1 LTFFYKKRKTL
12 DPKKASFIVI
22 FVIAEYLLKNS
33 ALITCMMTMSAKLK
47 KLLVISTVTAL
58 LLSLA
63 FTNLKIAFSNYDGG
77 KIDLFTQKEPYSGK
91 GSNMPSDAFGPEEIV
106 ILYALVTYNEI
117 PVQGS
122 MVAFYVTTPSNKS
135 FGLSAET
142 DLNGIATVNF
152 TILMPPINISESEV
166 FGKWLAQAN
175 VLIDADVFQDAL
187 SFKVDYIVK
196 LLSVRTIDENLIY
209 KTKFGIGGDVGVEI
223 SLRSIAMVVKS
234 AMIAIAVKDELAFVV
249 NFSKISDFRVQAN
262 EKLVLMFCKLS
273 LPKYAHVGNATVH
286 VSALT
291 APADAGGVPYCPGV
305 TTGFYILPDGPIK
318 VTFHDVAV
326 VDVTPSA
333 KSVEVGQSVNVS
345 ALVQNEGTVTETF
358 AVSAYYDNILIE
370 TIPVTLAAYSHA
382 NLNFTFETS
391 TISPENYTITVSI
404 PYLMNE
410 ADLSDNFYVD
420 GVIEVRPKLPAIV
433 HNIAIVGVTLSNS
446 SLYIG
451 ELLQIN
457 VTVVN
462 KGTETETFNVGAYY
476 DSSLIGTLQ
485 VTALTPNTH
494 AILVFEWDTSSL
506 NEGFYQIS
514 ASAPLPS
521 DIDVSDN
528 TFIDGIVQ
536 LKTKPSIMFHDVAVL
551 NVIPSSISAYKG
563 ETITLYVVVKNEGT
577 YVESF
582 NVTAFY
588 NSSVIKTLFVDSLE
602 SEAERSL
609 VFYWNTEN
617 VPEGNYTPSALASV
631 VPDEENV
638 ENNLYVDGIVEVK
651 FPPLTY
657 LLNITSSP
665 ILNVNFTINGTPAK
679 TPYSATH
686 MEGVHTVDFPHEWID
701 SDTGR
706 LYIFSRWEDNS
717 TNRTRIIDLVSD
729 MMLTAYY
736 EEAVS
741 TYTLS
746 ITSDP
751 ILGVDFTIDGVG
763 QTTPYSALLEEKSYT
778 IVMPSSV
785 TDSETGRVY
794 NFREWEDGSTNLT
807 RIVLLDRDTNLT
819 AYYEAAITGWFVPDW
834 FYWFLPLSLVLII
847 ALLIILFYRRR
858 RKKEEDAF
866 YSGWTAWYYCYD
878 LRSKIP
884 KT

>member
-1 LTFFYKKRKTL
+1 
-12 DPKKASFIVI
+12 
-22 FVIAEYLLKNS
+22 
-33 ALITCMMTMSAKLK
+33 MMTMSAKLK
-47 KLLVISTVTAL
+47 KLLVISVIIAL
-58 LLSLA
+58 LLSLE
-63 FTNLKIAFSNYDGG
+63 FTNLKIAFSSYDGG

-91 GSNMPSDAFGPEEIV
+91 GSNMPSDAFGPEEVV

-122 MVAFYVTTPSNKS
+122 MVAFYATTPSNAS

-166 FGKWLAQAN
+166 FGTWLAQAN
-175 VLIDADVFQDAL
+175 VLIDADVFQDAS

-223 SLRSIAMVVKS
+223 SLRNIAMVVKS
-234 AMIAIAVKDELAFVV
+234 AMIAITVQDELAFVV
-249 NFSKISDFRVQAN
+249 NFSKINDFRVQAN
-262 EKLVLMFCKLS
+262 EKLVLLFCKLS

-291 APADAGGVPYCPGV
+291 ALANEGGVPYCPGV

-326 VDVTPSA
+326 VEVTPSA
-333 KSVEVGQSVNVS
+333 KSVEVGQPVNVS
-345 ALVQNEGTVTETF
+345 ALVQNEGIVTETF
-358 AVSAYYDNILIE
+358 AVSTYYDNILIE
-370 TIPVTLAAYSHA
+370 TIPVTLAAHSHT

-391 TISPENYTITVSI
+391 TVSPGNYTITVSI

-410 ADLSDNFYVD
+410 ADLSDNLYVD
-420 GVIEVRPKLPAIV
+420 GVIEIRPKLPAIV
-433 HNIAIVGVTLSNS
+433 HNTAIVDIKLSNS

-462 KGTETETFNVGAYY
+462 KGTETEAFNVGAYY
-476 DSSLIGTLQ
+476 DSSLIGTSQ
-485 VTALTPNTH
+485 VTALAPNTH
-494 AILVFEWDTSSL
+494 TILVFEWNTSSL
-506 NEGFYQIS
+506 TEGFYQIS

-536 LKTKPSIMFHDVAVL
+536 LKTKPSILFHDVAVL
-551 NVIPSSISAYKG
+551 NVVPSSISAYKG

-588 NSSVIKTLFVDSLE
+588 NSSIIETLFVDGLKSA
-602 SEAERSL
+602 AERSL
-609 VFYWNTEN
+609 VFYWDTEN
-617 VPEGNYTPSALASV
+617 VLEGNYTLGALASV

-638 ENNLYVDGIVEVK
+638 ENNLYVNGVVEVK
-651 FPPLTY
+651 PLPLTY

-665 ILNVNFTINGTPAK
+665 ILNVDFAINDTPAR
-679 TPYSATH
+679 TPYSAMH
-686 MEGVHTVDFPHEWID
+686 IEGVYTIAFPHEWTD
-701 SDTGR
+701 PDTGR

-736 EEAVS
+736 EEVVS

-751 ILGVDFTIDGVG
+751 ILGVDFTIGGVG

-807 RIVLLDRDTNLT
+807 RIVLLDRDTSLT

-834 FYWFLPLSLVLII
+834 FYWFLPLFLVLIVV
-847 ALLIILFYRRR
+847 LLFIWFYRRR
-858 RKKEEDAF
+858 RKKEDAF
-866 YSGWTAWYYCYD
+866 YSGWTAWYYCCD

-884 KT
+884 

>member
-1 LTFFYKKRKTL
+1 
-12 DPKKASFIVI
+12 
-22 FVIAEYLLKNS
+22 
-33 ALITCMMTMSAKLK
+33 MMTMSAKLK
-47 KLLVISTVTAL
+47 KLLVISAIIAL

-91 GSNMPSDAFGPEEIV
+91 GSNMPSDAFGPEEVV

-122 MVAFYVTTPSNKS
+122 MVAFYVTTPNNAS

-152 TILMPPINISESEV
+152 TILMPPIDISESEV
-166 FGKWLAQAN
+166 FGTWLAQAN

-196 LLSVRTIDENLIY
+196 LLSVRTIDENLVY
-209 KTKFGIGGDVGVEI
+209 KPKFGIGGDVGVEI
-223 SLRSIAMVVKS
+223 SLRNIAMVVKS
-234 AMIAIAVKDELAFVV
+234 AMIAITVQDELAFVV
-249 NFSKISDFRVQAN
+249 NFSKINDFRVQTN
-262 EKLVLMFCKLS
+262 EKLVLLFCKLS

-291 APADAGGVPYCPGV
+291 APANEGGVPYCPGV

-326 VDVTPSA
+326 VEVTPSA

-391 TISPENYTITVSI
+391 TVNPGNYTITASI

-410 ADLSDNFYVD
+410 ADLSDNLYVD
-420 GVIEVRPKLPAIV
+420 GVIEVRPKLPVIV
-433 HNIAIVGVTLSNS
+433 HNIAIVDVKLSNS

-462 KGTETETFNVGAYY
+462 KGTETETFSVGAYY
-476 DSSLIGTLQ
+476 GSSLIGTLQ
-485 VTALTPNTH
+485 VTALAPNIN
-494 AILVFEWDTSSL
+494 AILVFEWNTSSL

-536 LKTKPSIMFHDVAVL
+536 LKTKPSILFHDVAVL
-551 NVIPSSISAYKG
+551 SAVPSSISAYKG
-563 ETITLYVVVKNEGT
+563 EIITLYVDVKNEGT

-588 NSSVIKTLFVDSLE
+588 NSNLIETLFVDGLE
-602 SEAERSL
+602 STAERSL
-609 VFYWNTEN
+609 VFYWDTEN
-617 VPEGNYTPSALASV
+617 VLEGNYTLSALASV

-638 ENNLYVDGIVEVK
+638 ENNLYVDGVVEVK
-651 FPPLTY
+651 PLPLTY

-665 ILNVNFTINGTPAK
+665 ISNVNFTINGTPAR

-686 MEGVHTVDFPHEWID
+686 IEGVYTIDFPHEWTD
-701 SDTGR
+701 FDTGR
-706 LYIFSRWEDNS
+706 LYIFSHWEDNS
-717 TNRTRIIDLVSD
+717 TNRTRIIYLVSD
-729 MMLTAYY
+729 MILTAYY

-751 ILGVDFTIDGVG
+751 ILGVHFTIDGVE

-878 LRSKIP
+878 LRSKLL